1 MTCPVFA
8 TCRGAVHVDS
18 QSLAD
23 SLGYR
28 QRVVC
33 SAGHSRWEPG
43 PKSIKLQAQVGALRA
58 KAVKAAAHV
67 RAEATEPAVAVA

>member
-8 TCRGAVHVDS
+8 TCRGAVHIDS

-23 SLGYR
+23 TLGYR

-33 SAGHSRWEPG
+33 SAGHSQWQPG
-43 PKSIKLQAQVGALRA
+43 PKLIELHEDIWGLRA
-58 KAVKAAAHV
+58 KAARAAAHV
-67 RAEATEPAVAVA
+67 RAEATEPAGAVA

>member
-8 TCRGAVHVDS
+8 TCRGAAWVDS

-23 SLGYR
+23 TLGYR

-43 PKSIKLQAQVGALRA
+43 PKSIELHEQVGALRA
-58 KAVKAAAHV
+58 KAARAAAHV
-67 RAEATEPAVAVA
+67 RTEATEPAVAVA